1 MSKDKT
7 KQTETTEKELDA
19 KKAEA
24 EALAQIEKQL
34 GASTPKE
41 SKEASVKE
49 TESVGQ
55 KVDTVLHVEPTKQDD
70 ALYERFDHMVK
81 VNGVYYNAGDLVPKG

>member
-7 KQTETTEKELDA
+7 KQTETIEKEVDA

-34 GASTPKE
+34 GAATPKE
-41 SKEASVKE
+41 PKEASVKE

-55 KVDTVLHVEPTKQDD
+55 KVDTVLHVEPHKID
-70 ALYERFDHMVK
+70 ALYERYDHMVK
-81 VNGVYYNAGDLVPKG
+81 VKGVYYNAGELVPKG

>member
-7 KQTETTEKELDA
+7 KQTETTEKEVDA

-41 SKEASVKE
+41 PKEASVKE

-55 KVDTVLHVEPTKQDD
+55 NVDTALQVDTQKED
-70 ALYERFDHMVK
+70 ALYERYDHMVK
-81 VNGVYYNAGDLVPKG
+81 VKGVYYDAGELVPKG